1 MIPGNITV
9 IYDRIQRIII
19 LSLFLA
25 STEGIAETLRNDKV
39 IRIGQSIGVTGD
51 AADIA
56 KNITN
61 GLNAAFTESNKS
73 GGIHGKQV
81 ELIVEDDGFD
91 PARAGE
97 NTAAFQK
104 RRNILALAAPLG
116 THQTS
121 EMLSVML
128 VDPMPLIC
136 PFTGG
141 ESTRIHD
148 RNIFHIRASYRDEV
162 NTMVQQLITLGQ
174 NRIGILYQDDA
185 LGREGLA
192 LLEDILRK
200 HKLQLSSA
208 SPLSRT
214 SPNIKKSVDE
224 LSRDNLD
231 GLIIFSLGQPV
242 IEFIKLFK
250 SKGQQAQIMT
260 LSTNATNSF
269 IGALGKSARGVVNT
283 QVVPNPWHDSIP
295 IVKAYQEAI
304 RRIGG
309 ADFSY
314 TSLEGYICGKVI
326 IEGLKRSGSDPT
338 REKFVRALENIG
350 TYNLGG
356 FEIKYSPKNH
366 NGSTYV
372 DITVIDGNGKMMR

>member
-1 MIPGNITV
+1 MTNARTV
-9 IYDRIQRIII
+9 INNKFRGILIIAFANI
-19 LSLFLA
+19 A
-25 STEGIAETLRNDKV
+25 TAGIAETEK
-39 IRIGQSIGVTGD
+39 IRIGQSIGTTG
-51 AADIA
+51 AAAEISKD
-56 KNITN
+56 ITN
-61 GLNAAFTESNKS
+61 GLNAAFTEINKS
-73 GGIHGKQV
+73 GGIRGKQI

-91 PARAGE
+91 PTRTGE
-97 NTAAFQK
+97 NTAKFQK
-104 RRNILALAAPLG
+104 RGNILALAAPLG

-121 EMLSVML
+121 EMLSVLL

-141 ESTRIHD
+141 ESTRIFD
-148 RNIFHIRASYRDEV
+148 RNIFHIRASYHDEV
-162 NTMVQQLITLGQ
+162 KTMVQQLITLGQ

-185 LGREGLA
+185 LGREGLGI
-192 LLEDILRK
+192 LEDILNIQNLR
-200 HKLQLSSA
+200 LSA
-208 SPLSRT
+208 AVPFSRNQ
-214 SPNIKKSVDE
+214 PNVKKSVDE
-224 LSRDNLD
+224 LSHANLD

-242 IEFIKLFK
+242 IDFIKLYK
-250 SKGQQAQIMT
+250 SNGQHAQIMT

-295 IVKAYQEAI
+295 IVKAYQQAI

-309 ADFSY
+309 VNFSH

-338 REKFVRALENIG
+338 REKFIRALDNIG

-356 FEIKYSPKNH
+356 FEIKYSPRNH

-372 DITVIDGNGKMMR
+372 DMTVINSNGKMMQ